1 MAEIIYGRNAV
12 REALRAKRRT
22 FKRLIISSGAQET
35 GTLAEIAKLA
45 EGAGVPVEKIE
56 RKDLERQLREVNHQ
70 GVALESGPY
79 PYVELEDCMRLAE
92 QRGEQVLLLLL
103 DHLQDPQ
110 NIGTLIRT
118 AEAVG
123 VHGVI
128 MPGRRAAEVTPAVVN
143 ASAGAT
149 EHLNIAIVTNLAQT
163 IDEVQKAGVWVVGA
177 DEDERSQMFDQ
188 VDMDMPIALVIG
200 AEGTGLARLTREKCD
215 FIVKLPMVG
224 QIESLNAAVAGS
236 ILLYS
241 AWRARTA

>member
-1 MAEIIYGRNAV
+1 MADILYGRNAV
-12 REALRAKRRT
+12 REALRAKRRSFT
-22 FKRLIISSGAQET
+22 RLIISSGAQET

-45 EGAGVPVEKIE
+45 ESAGVPVEKIE
-56 RKDLERQLREVNHQ
+56 RKDLERQLRDVNHQ
-70 GVALESGPY
+70 GVALECGPY
-79 PYVELEDCMRLAE
+79 PYVELDDCLRVADE
-92 QRGEQVLLLLL
+92 RGEQVMLLLL

-149 EHLNIAIVTNLAQT
+149 EHLHIAIVTNLAKT

-177 DEDERSQMFDQ
+177 DEDDRSQVFDQ
-188 VDMDMPIALVIG
+188 VDLDMPIAIVIG
-200 AEGTGLARLTREKCD
+200 AEGTGLARLTRERCD

-241 AWRARTA
+241 AWRART

>member
-1 MAEIIYGRNAV
+1 MAEILYGRNAV
-12 REALRAKRRT
+12 REALRARRRT
-22 FKRLIISSGAQET
+22 FKRLILSSGAQET
-35 GTLAEIAKLA
+35 GTLADITKLA
-45 EGAGVPVEKIE
+45 ESADVPVEKIE
-56 RKDLERQLREVNHQ
+56 RKDLERQLRDVNHQ
-70 GVALESGPY
+70 GVALECGPY
-79 PYVELEDCMRLAE
+79 PYVELEDCLKLAE
-92 QRGEQVLLLLL
+92 QRDQQVLLLLL

-143 ASAGAT
+143 ASSGAT
-149 EHLNIAIVTNLAQT
+149 EHLQIAIVTNLGQT

-177 DEDERSQMFDQ
+177 DEDQRSQVFDEI
-188 VDMDMPIALVIG
+188 DMDMPLALVVG

-241 AWRARTA
+241 AWRARS